1 MDTSVDVLDAIDVVT
16 LILYGQYNEIVDMN
30 FDNTLNV
37 LDLIVIIDTII
48 NL

>member
-1 MDTSVDVLDAIDVVT
+1 MDS
-16 LILYGQYNEIVDMN
+16 ILYDQYNEIVDMN

-37 LDLIVIIDTII
+37 LDLIEIIDTII